1 MIQMIEMGTNA
12 AVTIGQNGWVVVSC
26 DDPVGLSKAKKA
38 IEMVNEKAHI
48 ANLTDL
54 IKDMLDAKD
63 ES

>member
-1 MIQMIEMGTNA
+1 MVGLLCLVNLTE
-12 AVTIGQNGWVVVSC
+12 
-26 DDPVGLSKAKKA
+26 GLSKAKKA

-54 IKDMLDAKD
+54 IKDMLDGKD